1 MASEPELLEVGVIG
15 RAHGLRGEVYVNLVT
30 DRTERLKPG
39 TRLRAGNDD
48 WLTVRSAK
56 PHQHRWIV
64 VFDGLETREQAER
77 YTTSKLF
84 AEPID
89 DPEALWVH
97 DLVGAGVRT
106 AEGAVVGTCTSVV
119 ANPASDLLEIDSGAL
134 VPIRFVTSFQD
145 GIVVIDPPLGLLD
158 LDDADDASGG

>member
-1 MASEPELLEVGVIG
+1 MSNDPEVLEVGVVG

-30 DRTERLKPG
+30 DRTERLDPG
-39 TRLRAGNDD
+39 ARLRAGDD
-48 WLTVRSAK
+48 WLTVVSAK

-64 VFDGLETREQAER
+64 VFDGLATREQAER
-77 YTTSKLF
+77 YTSSKLF

-97 DLVGAGVRT
+97 ELVGAEVRT
-106 AEGAVVGTCTSVV
+106 TDGATVGICSGVV

>member
-1 MASEPELLEVGVIG
+1 MSNDPEVLEVGVVG

-30 DRTERLKPG
+30 DRTERLEPG
-39 TRLRAGNDD
+39 GACGPASD
-48 WLTVRSAK
+48 WLTVVSAK

-64 VFDGLETREQAER
+64 VFDGLHTREQAER
-77 YTTSKLF
+77 YTSSKLF

-97 DLVGAGVRT
+97 DLVGAEVRT
-106 AEGAVVGTCTSVV
+106 TDGATVGICSGVV
-119 ANPASDLLEIDSGAL
+119 ANPASDLLELDSGVL
-134 VPIRFVTSFQD
+134 VPIRFVTSFED